1 MPRLEFVRNFPKP
14 DSGCEP
20 FPRGKQYV
28 FSQLLPH
35 WLVSFLL
42 LPVCNFIVHEKCLK
56 TVTLPCYSV
65 AATLVKN
72 PVAHVWTERT
82 LVKGRK
88 FCNVCRKKV
97 EDVMGICCEG
107 QSVGSRKSG
116 LSLQGRKNIAWAAD
130 GATDVRSF

>member
-1 MPRLEFVRNFPKP
+1 M
-14 DSGCEP
+14 
-20 FPRGKQYV
+20 
-28 FSQLLPH
+28 
-35 WLVSFLL
+35 
-42 LPVCNFIVHEKCLK
+42 HEKCLK

-107 QSVGSRKSG
+107 QSVSQSIERA
-116 LSLQGRKNIAWAAD
+116 LLLAD
-130 GATDVRSF
+130 GLMM

>member
-1 MPRLEFVRNFPKP
+1 MTCAPPGICQEFPEAGFGISTVSMRKTVCFFTAPN
-14 DSGCEP
+14 
-20 FPRGKQYV
+20 
-28 FSQLLPH
+28 LLD
-35 WLVSFLL
+35 SFLL
-42 LPVCNFIVHEKCLK
+42 LSVCNFIVHEKCLK

-82 LVKGRK
+82 LIKGRK

-107 QSVGSRKSG
+107 QSVGDA
-116 LSLQGRKNIAWAAD
+116 IAREKELCLN
-130 GATDVRSF
+130 GSICV